1 MTLKRFVECLPMGRI
16 GFYVAC
22 IVLVW
27 AMWGLTDYV
36 NSRPYPTAPESQPE
50 LDKAVDAYEGIN
62 NLLITLGT
70 GLLGAMGF
78 LFINK
83 PRRTYRFRD
92 TWPAILSA
100 IFVGLSLYFG
110 YVSYQNVE
118 FVLLNSV
125 GTLDIELVQ
134 WPKAAHFYTLLAG
147 VFFFADFVMQ
157 DMSNANCG

>member
-1 MTLKRFVECLPMGRI
+1 MTTKSLTARLPTARL
-16 GFYVAC
+16 GFY
-22 IVLVW
+22 IVSILLVW
-27 AMWGLTDYV
+27 AMWRVTTYV
-36 NSRPYPTAPESQPE
+36 NDRPYPTAPESPPE

-78 LFINK
+78 LLTSK
-83 PRRTYRFRD
+83 PKQHYSLREM
-92 TWPAILSA
+92 WPAILSA
-100 IFVGLSLYFG
+100 VCVGLSLYFG

-125 GTLDIELVQ
+125 GTLDTDLVQ

-147 VFFFADFVMQ
+147 VFFFADFMMQ
-157 DMSNANCG
+157 DLGKAD

>member
-1 MTLKRFVECLPMGRI
+1 MMTKPVVGRLPIARF
-16 GFYVAC
+16 GFY
-22 IVLVW
+22 IVCVLLIV
-27 AMWGLTDYV
+27 AMWMVTNYV
-36 NSRPYPTAPESQPE
+36 NARPYPTAPDSAPE

-78 LFINK
+78 LLTTK
-83 PRRTYRFRD
+83 PREHYRLREM
-92 TWPAILSA
+92 WPAVLSA
-100 IFVGLSLYFG
+100 VCVGLSLYFG

-125 GTLDIELVQ
+125 GTLEIDLVQ

-157 DMSNANCG
+157 DLGKAE

>member
-1 MTLKRFVECLPMGRI
+1 MTAKPVTIRLPIARL
-16 GFYVAC
+16 GFY
-22 IVLVW
+22 IVSILLIV
-27 AMWGLTDYV
+27 AMWKVTTYV
-36 NSRPYPTAPESQPE
+36 NTRPYPVAPDSEPE

-78 LFINK
+78 LLTTK
-83 PRRTYRFRD
+83 PRQHYRLREM
-92 TWPAILSA
+92 WPAVLSA
-100 IFVGLSLYFG
+100 VCVGLSLYFG

-125 GTLDIELVQ
+125 GTLDIDLVQ

-157 DMSNANCG
+157 DLGKGD

>member
-1 MTLKRFVECLPMGRI
+1 MTAKPVTIRLPIARL
-16 GFYVAC
+16 GFY
-22 IVLVW
+22 IVSILLIV
-27 AMWGLTDYV
+27 AMWKVTTYV
-36 NSRPYPTAPESQPE
+36 NTRPYPVAPDSEPE

-78 LFINK
+78 LLTTK
-83 PRRTYRFRD
+83 PRQHYRLREM
-92 TWPAILSA
+92 WPAVLSA
-100 IFVGLSLYFG
+100 VCVGLSLYFG
-110 YVSYQNVE
+110 YVYYQNVE

-125 GTLDIELVQ
+125 GTLDIDLVQ

-157 DMSNANCG
+157 DLGKGD